1 VTALIRGS
9 SSKEPGGPYR
19 KPRADFYTVALVLA
33 LIAIILAILCLWLLM
48 GEYDKQF
55 KGGPVPSFSAHSQPM
70 DHTVGRAERPVRF
83 AQVGTFASDSTA

>member
-9 SSKEPGGPYR
+9 SNKPGGPFR

-48 GEYDKQF
+48 NAYDKQF
-55 KGGPVPSFSAHSQPM
+55 KGGPVPNFSAQAQTV
-70 DHTVGRAERPVRF
+70 DHTVARAERPVRF
-83 AQVGTFASDSTA
+83 GQACTFVSDSAA